1 MAYEYLNTRLR
12 YLKARLLRP
21 SEFGSYLD
29 MDDFDEFTAALA
41 ETDYADELERASVE
55 HTGYN
60 MVEQAIVA
68 HTQRVFQKLHNIAF
82 DEPKQLIAL
91 ILERFEVFNLK
102 TIFRGFHAGTDP
114 DTIRESLFPTILYPT
129 SFYET
134 LLDREGIGA
143 IIDELLT
150 VGNRYYRP
158 LAQAYSEY
166 ESNGQLA
173 LMELAL
179 DRHYFAGSRTLLD
192 QLDSANADAV
202 RHMLGTEVDILNLVY
217 AMRVLDTT
225 VDAAER
231 DRYVL
236 GGGDRLD
243 ERTIQSLLESPDRAS
258 FIRTVEE
265 TYYGRRLGALD
276 ESLDANAF
284 QEQLENLLYREMTHL
299 EPGQFFDI
307 GLAATYIWRINAE
320 AINLRVIAGGL
331 YRRASRAEIERRLI
345 KVPGMIP
352 EEVAGA

>member
-12 YLKARLLRP
+12 YLKSRLLGP

-29 MDDFDEFTAALA
+29 MDDFDEFTAAMA
-41 ETDYADELERASVE
+41 ETDYADEMERASVE
-55 HTGYN
+55 HTGYT

-68 HTQRVFQKLHNIAF
+68 HTQRVFQKLHNVAF
-82 DEPKQLIAL
+82 DEPKQLIGL

-102 TIFRGFHAGTDP
+102 TVFRGFHAGTDTN
-114 DTIRESLFPTILYPT
+114 TIRESLLPTILYPT

-134 LLDREGIGA
+134 LLDREGINA
-143 IIDELLT
+143 VIDELLT

-158 LAQAYSEY
+158 LSRAYSDY
-166 ESNGQLA
+166 ESSGQLA
-173 LMELAL
+173 ILEVAL

-192 QLDSANADAV
+192 QLDSPNAERV
-202 RHMLGTEVDILNLVY
+202 RRMLGTEVDILNLVY
-217 AMRVLDTT
+217 AMRVLDSA
-225 VDAAER
+225 VEADER

-236 GGGDRLD
+236 DGGERLD
-243 ERTIQSLLESPDRAS
+243 DRTLRALLDSPDRAS

-265 TYYGRRLGALD
+265 TYYGRRLDSLD

-284 QEQLENLLYREMTHL
+284 QEQLENLLYHEMTRL

-307 GLAATYIWRINAE
+307 GLAAAYIWRVNAE

-331 YRRASRAEIERRLI
+331 YRRASHEEIERRLI

-352 EEVAGA
+352 EEVSAS

>member
-12 YLKARLLRP
+12 YLKSRLLGP
-21 SEFGSYLD
+21 AEFGTYLD

-91 ILERFEVFNLK
+91 MLERFEVFNFK
-102 TIFRGFHAGTDP
+102 TIFRGFHAGTDTN
-114 DTIRESLFPTILYPT
+114 TIRESLFPTILYPT

-134 LLDREGIGA
+134 LLDRDSIEA

-150 VGNRYYRP
+150 VGSRYYRP
-158 LAQAYSEY
+158 LARAYTEY
-166 ESNGQLA
+166 ESSGQLA
-173 LMELAL
+173 TLEMAL
-179 DRHYFAGSRTLLD
+179 DRHYFNGSRTLLAEMG
-192 QLDSANADAV
+192 SPNADAV
-202 RHMLGTEVDILNLVY
+202 RRMLGTEVDILNLVY

-225 VDAAER
+225 VDTAER

-236 GGGDRLD
+236 QGGERLN
-243 ERTIQSLLESPDRAS
+243 EATIRSLLDSPDRTS
-258 FIRTVEE
+258 FIRMVE
-265 TYYGRRLGALD
+265 TTHYGRRLGRLD

-284 QEQLENLLYREMTHL
+284 QEQLENLLYQEMTHL

-320 AINLRVIAGGL
+320 AIDLRVIAGGL
-331 YRRASRAEIERRLI
+331 YRRASREEIERRLI
-345 KVPGMIP
+345 RVPGMTP
-352 EEVAGA
+352 QEVTAS

>member
-12 YLKARLLRP
+12 YLRSRLLGP
-21 SEFGSYLD
+21 SEFGAYLD

-41 ETDYADELERASVE
+41 DTDYADELERASVE

-68 HTQRVFQKLHNIAF
+68 HTQRVFQKLHDIAL

-102 TIFRGFHAGTDP
+102 TIFRGLHAGTDA

-129 SFYET
+129 TFYER
-134 LLDREGIGA
+134 LLDREGIEA
-143 IIDELLT
+143 VIDELLT

-158 LAQAYSEY
+158 LSQAYAEY
-166 ESNGQLA
+166 ESSGQLA
-173 LMELAL
+173 TLELAL
-179 DRHYFAGSRTLLD
+179 DRHYFAGSRALLNEMAG
-192 QLDSANADAV
+192 SNAEAV

-217 AMRVLDTT
+217 AMRVFETT
-225 VDAAER
+225 VDSAER

-236 GGGDRLD
+236 QGGERLN
-243 ERTIQSLLESPDRAS
+243 EATLRSLLNSPDRAS
-258 FIRTVEE
+258 FVRAVEN
-265 TYYGRRLGALD
+265 TYYGRRLGPLD
-276 ESLDANAF
+276 EAVDANEF

-331 YRRASRAEIERRLI
+331 YRRASREEIERRLV
-345 KVPGMIP
+345 KVPGMTP
-352 EEVAGA
+352 QEVTAS

>member
-12 YLKARLLRP
+12 YLKSRLLGP
-21 SEFGSYLD
+21 SEFGAYLD

-68 HTQRVFQKLHNIAF
+68 HTQRVFQKLHTIAL

-91 ILERFEVFNLK
+91 MLERFEVFNLK
-102 TIFRGFHAGTDP
+102 TIFRGFHAGTDAA
-114 DTIRESLFPTILYPT
+114 TIRESLFPTILYPT

-134 LLDREGIGA
+134 LLDRESIDA

-150 VGNRYYRP
+150 IGNRYYRP
-158 LAQAYSEY
+158 LSDAYADY
-166 ESNGQLA
+166 ESSGQLA
-173 LMELAL
+173 TLELAL
-179 DRHYFAGSRTLLD
+179 DRHYFAGSRAMLE
-192 QLDSANADAV
+192 QMEGPNAAAV

-217 AMRVLDTT
+217 ALRVLDTT
-225 VDAAER
+225 VDSAAR

-236 GGGDRLD
+236 QGGERLS
-243 ERTIQSLLESPDRAS
+243 EATVRSLLNSPDRAS
-258 FIRTVEE
+258 FIRAVEG
-265 TYYGRRLGALD
+265 TYYGRRLASLD
-276 ESLDANAF
+276 ESTDANAF

-307 GLAATYIWRINAE
+307 GLAATYIWRVNAE

-331 YRRASRAEIERRLI
+331 YRRASREEIERRLI
-345 KVPGMIP
+345 QVPGMLP
-352 EEVAGA
+352 QEVTAS

>member
-12 YLKARLLRP
+12 YLRSRLLGP
-21 SEFGSYLD
+21 SEFGAYLD

-68 HTQRVFQKLHNIAF
+68 HTQRVFQKLHDIAF
-82 DEPKQLIAL
+82 DEPKQLVAL

-102 TIFRGFHAGTDP
+102 TIFRGFHAGTDA

-129 SFYET
+129 TFYET
-134 LLDREGIGA
+134 LLEREGIEA
-143 IIDELLT
+143 VIDELLT

-158 LAQAYSEY
+158 LSQAYADY
-166 ESNGQLA
+166 ESSGELA
-173 LMELAL
+173 TLELAL
-179 DRHYFAGSRTLLD
+179 DRHYFTGSRTLLE
-192 QLDSANADAV
+192 QMEGPNAEAV

-217 AMRVLDTT
+217 AMRVLGTAVDT
-225 VDAAER
+225 AER

-236 GGGDRLD
+236 QGGARLD
-243 ERTIQSLLESPDRAS
+243 EGTVRSLLDSADRAS
-258 FIRTVEE
+258 FIRAVEA
-265 TYYGRRLGALD
+265 THYGRRLASLD
-276 ESLDANAF
+276 ETMDANAF

-307 GLAATYIWRINAE
+307 GMAATYIWRVNAE

-331 YRRASRAEIERRLI
+331 YRRASREEIERRLI
-345 KVPGMIP
+345 KVPGMMP
-352 EEVAGA
+352 EEVTAS

>member
-12 YLKARLLRP
+12 YLKSRLLGPR
-21 SEFGSYLD
+21 EFGTYLD
-29 MDDFDEFTAALA
+29 MDDFEELTAALA

-82 DEPKQLIAL
+82 DEPKQLIGL

-102 TIFRGFHAGTDP
+102 TVFRGFHAGTDA

-134 LLDREGIGA
+134 LLDREGIDA
-143 IIDELLT
+143 VVDELLT

-158 LAQAYSEY
+158 LSEAYADY
-166 ESNGQLA
+166 ESSGQLA
-173 LMELAL
+173 ILEVAL
-179 DRHYFAGSRTLLD
+179 DRHYFAGSRTMLD
-192 QLDSANADAV
+192 QMEGPNAEAV

-225 VDAAER
+225 VEGAER

-236 GGGDRLD
+236 QGGERLD
-243 ERTIQSLLESPDRAS
+243 ENTIRSLLDSPDRAS
-258 FIRTVEE
+258 FIRAVEA
-265 TYYGRRLGALD
+265 THYGRRLERLD
-276 ESLDANAF
+276 ETLDANAF
-284 QEQLENLLYREMTHL
+284 QEQLENLLYQEMTRL

-331 YRRASRAEIERRLI
+331 YRRASREEIERRLI
-345 KVPGMIP
+345 NVPGMIP
-352 EEVAGA
+352 QEVTAS

>member
-12 YLKARLLRP
+12 YLRSRLLGP
-21 SEFGSYLD
+21 AEFGAYLD
-29 MDDFDEFTAALA
+29 MTDFEEFTAALA

-55 HTGYN
+55 HSGYN

-68 HTQRVFQKLHNIAF
+68 HTQRVFQKLHDVAF

-102 TIFRGFHAGTDP
+102 TILRGFHAGTDAN
-114 DTIRESLFPTILYPT
+114 TIRESLFPTILYPS

-134 LLDREGIGA
+134 LLEREGIDA

-158 LAQAYSEY
+158 LSAAYPDY
-166 ESNGQLA
+166 ESSGQLA
-173 LMELAL
+173 TLEVAL
-179 DRHYFAGSRTLLD
+179 DRHYFTGSRSMLD
-192 QLDSANADAV
+192 QLDSPNAEAV

-217 AMRVLDTT
+217 AMRVLETT
-225 VDAAER
+225 VDTAER

-236 GGGDRLD
+236 QGGERL
-243 ERTIQSLLESPDRAS
+243 EQSTIRSLIESPDRAT
-258 FIRTVEE
+258 FVRNVAE
-265 TYYGRRLGALD
+265 TYYGRRLESLE

-307 GLAATYIWRINAE
+307 GLAATYIWRVNAE
-320 AINLRVIAGGL
+320 AINLRVVAGGL

-345 KVPGMIP
+345 RVPGMIP
-352 EEVAGA
+352 EEVASA

>member
-12 YLKARLLRP
+12 YLKSRLLGP
-21 SEFGSYLD
+21 SEFGTYLD

-82 DEPKQLIAL
+82 DEPKQLIGL
-91 ILERFEVFNLK
+91 MLERFEVFNLK
-102 TIFRGFHAGTDP
+102 TIFRGFHAGTDAN
-114 DTIRESLFPTILYPT
+114 TIRESLFPTILYPT

-134 LLDREGIGA
+134 LLDREGIDA

-158 LAQAYSEY
+158 LSDAYADY
-166 ESNGQLA
+166 ESSGQLA
-173 LMELAL
+173 MLELAL
-179 DRHYFAGSRTLLD
+179 DHHYFAGSQAMLD
-192 QLDSANADAV
+192 QLDSANAEAM

-225 VDAAER
+225 VDTTER

-236 GGGDRLD
+236 RGGEHLD
-243 ERTIQSLLESPDRAS
+243 EARVRSLLDSPDRAS
-258 FIRTVEE
+258 FIRAVEE
-265 TYYGRRLGALD
+265 TPYGRRLASLD
-276 ESLDANAF
+276 ESIDANEF

-299 EPGQFFDI
+299 APGQFFDI

-352 EEVAGA
+352 EEVASA